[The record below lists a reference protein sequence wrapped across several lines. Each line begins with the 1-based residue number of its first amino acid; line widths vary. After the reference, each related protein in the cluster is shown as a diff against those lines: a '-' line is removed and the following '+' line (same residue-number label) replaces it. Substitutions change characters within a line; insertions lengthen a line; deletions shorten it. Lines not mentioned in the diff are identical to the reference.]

1 MPYNQITSTLGIA
14 PGPDPIGPSQH
25 QIRQIINDA
34 LVNDGYTITW
44 LEKQHQPYHLQIDN
58 GLGLLDLYVYTWRIN
73 NGGRTHLP
81 NEKRIEIRS
90 GVDPI
95 GFARPITA
103 SDKTLLL
110 GVYDSPSGTP
120 VFAAWDALANATH
133 GKSKSCQVNVNDL
146 LNGLTAGIFQTKDKK
161 GNIIYTFTPDYLS
174 DYIDLVA
181 PGNVLSLPPITVTTG
196 TPTPSL
202 SRRVRSAAMPGRRSR
217 TIRSTTAILGS
228 ISRLSSTEKE
238 AVVKQRIG
246 QGLFKDLLKAKYGCK
261 CVLCSIDTESMLI
274 ASHIKK
280 WSDCTSNAER
290 LDDNNGLLLCAHH
303 DALFDKHLITFDETS
318 GNLIVSPTLSVA
330 EQANLDIAS
339 IPNITVTPQMVP
351 YLTDHHSKLKV

>member
-1 MPYNQITSTLGIA
+1 MPYNQITNTLGIA
-14 PGPDPIGPSQH
+14 PGPDPAGPTRH

-34 LVNDGYTITW
+34 LENDGYIVNW
-44 LEKQHQPYHLQIDN
+44 LDIQHQPYHLQIDN
-58 GLGLLDLYVYTWRIN
+58 GLGLIDLYIYAWRIN
-73 NGGRTHLP
+73 NGGRTNLP
-81 NEKRIEIRS
+81 DEKRIEIS
-90 GVDPI
+90 SNVDPV
-95 GFARPITA
+95 GFARAITA
-103 SDKTLLL
+103 TEKTLLL

-146 LNGLTAGIFQTKDKK
+146 VNGLRTGIYQTTDTKE
-161 GNIIYTFTPDYLS
+161 NIIYTFSPDYLS

-181 PGNVLSLPPITVTTG
+181 PGNVLTLPPVTSTTG

-202 SRRVRSAAMPGRRSR
+202 GGRVRSAAMPGRRSR
-217 TIRSTTAILGS
+217 TIRSTTTILGS

-246 QGLFKDLLKAKYGCK
+246 QGLFKNLLKAKYGCK
-261 CVLCSIDTESMLI
+261 CALCSIDTESMLI

-280 WSDCTSNAER
+280 WADCTNNAER
-290 LDDNNGLLLCAHH
+290 LDENNGLLLCAHH

-318 GNLIVSPTLSVA
+318 GNLIVSPTLSA
-330 EQANLDIAS
+330 TEQTILDIAS
-339 IPNITVTPQMVP
+339 IPNITVTPQMAS